1 MEVIYCQD
9 KDHTGNP
16 LNLFCLDKECQN
28 KGLICSFCLLN
39 CHQEHVNNVFPLK
52 TIVQNLNK
60 ANNPKNQQELYNKGN
75 QIFEKHHKIKQ
86 TFRQNLIRIKEI
98 LNKLEKEIE
107 KQIKVLDLEA
117 GLFVGDAF
125 EKSISVLNKQKLQ
138 KEQIE
143 QAIEKIEPLLKTCDG
158 QIWILRESE
167 INQSAQ
173 KLIKIAEVIER
184 ESKYW
189 LEKCLL
195 DLNRLYET
203 CQNPIKK
210 QVKIL
215 TSQNRYQLTYEQWNL
230 KETDAISFRSK
241 KKHDIWLSGVGLYEI
256 TTRSGITTS
265 HLRFKY
271 LKVQMSIGL
280 ALINCIFSKK
290 VIYEDTF
297 DVLPNIDY
305 CNHIGKM
312 CFNKA
317 IKIEFDQPYTIALKP
332 NQSCLS
338 YYGANGKLETEEFQ
352 FSEPSF
358 TQEFSDNS
366 TTINQRRVIPHFYYE
381 E

>member
-9 KDHTGNP
+9 QDHTGNP
-16 LNLFCLDKECQN
+16 LNLFCLDKECQS
-28 KGLICSFCLLN
+28 KGLICSFCLLKS
-39 CHQEHVNNVFPLK
+39 HQEHVNNVFPLK
-52 TIVQNLNK
+52 TIIQNLNK

-86 TFRQNLIRIKEI
+86 TFRSNLIQIKEI
-98 LNKLEKEIE
+98 LNKLEKEIQ

-117 GLFVGDAF
+117 SLFVGDAF

-138 KEQIE
+138 KEEIE

-173 KLIKIAEVIER
+173 KLLKIAEVIER

-195 DLNRLYET
+195 DLNKLYEI

-210 QVKIL
+210 QVQIL

-256 TTRSGITTS
+256 TTKPEQPLSFT
-265 HLRFKY
+265 
-271 LKVQMSIGL
+271 VQ
-280 ALINCIFSKK
+280 IFEGANVNSKM

-297 DVLPNIDY
+297 SVQPNINF

-317 IKIEFDQPYTIALKP
+317 IKIEFDKPYTIALKP

-338 YYGANGKLETEEFQ
+338 YYGANGLLETEEFQ

-366 TTINQRRVIPHFYYE
+366 TTINQGVIPHFYYE